1 MSETS
6 NGKNSMAIQSGE
18 AIPEATLVT
27 MSDEGPTP
35 VSSTEIFRGKKV
47 VLFAVPGAFT
57 PTCSIRHLPGYID
70 LLQDFRDAGV
80 DTVACMAV
88 NDSYVMDAWSR
99 QAGADGILML
109 ADGNAEF
116 TRALG
121 LELDATGFFM
131 GMRSQ
136 RFALV
141 ADDGVVSRLFV
152 EKPAEFKVSS
162 AEHVLANL

>member
-1 MSETS
+1 MS
-6 NGKNSMAIQSGE
+6 
-18 AIPEATLVT
+18 
-27 MSDEGPTP
+27 
-35 VSSTEIFRGKKV
+35 
-47 VLFAVPGAFT
+47 
-57 PTCSIRHLPGYID
+57 
-70 LLQDFRDAGV
+70 
-80 DTVACMAV
+80 V
-88 NDSYVMDAWSR
+88 NDVFVMDAWSK

-131 GMRSQ
+131 GTRSQ
-136 RFALV
+136 RFALI
-141 ADDGVVSRLFV
+141 ADDGVVSRLFI

>member
-1 MSETS
+1 
-6 NGKNSMAIQSGE
+6 MAIQTGE
-18 AIPEATLVT
+18 TIPE
-27 MSDEGPTP
+27 SDFSDDVGRRADSRQFHRTFPRQESRA
-35 VSSTEIFRGKKV
+35 VRRSRRIHADLLDSSPAR
-47 VLFAVPGAFT
+47 L
-57 PTCSIRHLPGYID
+57 RD
-70 LLQDFRDAGV
+70 LLQDFFDAGV
-80 DTVACMAV
+80 DTVACMSV
-88 NDSYVMDAWSR
+88 NDGYVMDAWSR